1 MDVELYVYDL
11 SKGLARL
18 YSMPL
23 TGTQIDA
30 IYHTS
35 LVLNG
40 IEYYFGQG
48 IQTAVP
54 GSTHHGQP
62 MEKLHLGQTEL
73 PLDVIEE
80 YIQSM
85 AEIYTP
91 ESYDLFLHNCNNF
104 TQDLAMFLLGKGIPE
119 HIQNLPQTF
128 LSTPFGQMMKPQIEM
143 ALRGVTQGTGT
154 DGVQASP
161 AARPA
166 AAAAAATPAQQPS
179 SPPVSQG
186 VVRMASSLAQ
196 LEQHLTAASQSCA
209 VIFFTSATCPPC
221 RMVYPMY
228 DELAAEAGDRA
239 ILIKVD
245 ISTAMDVSTK
255 YRVRATPT
263 FMTFLKGQ
271 KVDEW
276 SGANP
281 AQLRGNVRLLLEMAT
296 PTHRHRQLHL
306 PSFQRHL
313 PNYVTYKKIPPLD
326 KLRQK
331 LHPHT
336 DDSTLTSILDF
347 IQRRFITTSHDSAGA
362 AAADVALPASLPTF
376 GPYLQTTLG
385 TLTPENQFALVD
397 LVRLLFLDPRVSG
410 WFAAEDPHH
419 ELLRTLLSSTNT
431 AAATTTTTTTIPYPL
446 RITLCQLACNL
457 FTTPLY
463 PDHFFASSP
472 NNDPQLLPL
481 LLNLTTTSLLDPHP
495 NLRIVAA
502 SFAYNLAAHNHN
514 ARFAGRSDPLPT
526 EMQVELVASL
536 VEALDRETQ
545 SREAGHGLLFAL
557 GLLVYEAPEDGEVVD
572 LCKAMGVREMIA
584 AKKGV
589 PALQGEEA
597 LLREVGEVLLGRGL

>member
-40 IEYYFGQG
+40 VEYYYGQG

-80 YIQSM
+80 YIQSVV
-85 AEIYTP
+85 EIYTP

-119 HIQNLPQTF
+119 HIRNLPQTF

-154 DGVQASP
+154 DGAQAPATRAP
-161 AARPA
+161 AAPA
-166 AAAAAATPAQQPS
+166 APAQPS
-179 SPPVSQG
+179 PVTQG

-196 LEQHLTAASQSCA
+196 LEQHLTAASHSCA

-221 RMVYPMY
+221 RMVYPTY
-228 DELAAEAGDRA
+228 DELAEEAGDRA

-245 ISTAMDVSTK
+245 ISSALDVSTK

-276 SGANP
+276 AGANP
-281 AQLRGNVRLLLEMAT
+281 AQLRGNVRLLLEMAH

-313 PNYVTYKKIPPLD
+313 TNYVTYKKIPSLD

-336 DDSTLTSILDF
+336 TDTTLTAIIDF
-347 IQRRFITTSHDSAGA
+347 IQRRFSSPEP
-362 AAADVALPASLPTF
+362 AADVALPSSLPTF
-376 GPYLQTTLG
+376 GPYLQTTLR
-385 TLTPENQFALVD
+385 TLAPEHQFALVD
-397 LVRLLFLDPRVSG
+397 LARLLFLDPRVSG
-410 WFAAEDPHH
+410 YFAAEDPHH
-419 ELLRTLLSSTNT
+419 DLLRTLLASATASPSTT
-431 AAATTTTTTTIPYPL
+431 PYPL
-446 RITLCQLACNL
+446 RITLLQLACNL

-463 PDHFFASSP
+463 PDHFSGS
-472 NNDPQLLPL
+472 NNNQNLALLQDL
-481 LLNLTTTSLLDPHP
+481 LHLTTASLLDPHT

-514 ARFAGRSDPLPT
+514 ARFASRPDPLT
-526 EMQVELVASL
+526 DEMQVELVASL
-536 VEALDRETQ
+536 VEAIGQETQ
-545 SREAGHGLLFAL
+545 SREALHGALFAL
-557 GLLVYEAPEDGEVVD
+557 GLLVYEAPEEGTVVD
-572 LCKAMGVREMIA
+572 LCKAMGVAEMVVGKRNIPEL
-584 AKKGV
+584 K
-589 PALQGEEA
+589 GEET
-597 LLREVGEVLLGRGL
+597 LIREVGEVLLGRG